1 MMGIGS
7 PVDTLVSD
15 VNRSHDLKQLHP
27 EPSPCNPGV
36 MEGDGLE
43 LASNNILPQSSD
55 KTGNSNVQ
63 KEDEYEENQIKSTI
77 LTSGKCFAKGATS
90 PRFSD
95 TVSVDG
101 EDEEGEDEKGNN
113 LNAVILKQ
121 NDCEPSKPAHALPIP
136 LPELCLSGSYRGRLP
151 YLPDCCVG
159 AGEMYCSKHER
170 EYTHEKLTPLM
181 LVSAMKGSREKRGKP
196 PKKLTVSWAP
206 DVYDPPPSAPTSVRI
221 NKPRSK
227 SESKKNGKS
236 KHKGKS
242 SKGASSKD
250 KRQVRKHGGSSN
262 KCYRLLDD
270 FDKLVDYNEPTTE
283 LGDFDVGSPVSY
295 CGSSFLKKSVTKLH
309 FSVAEAS

>member
-7 PVDTLVSD
+7 PVGTLVSD

-27 EPSPCNPGV
+27 EPSPCNTGV
-36 MEGDGLE
+36 MEGVSLNDLGDILTEFLHIQDGHE
-43 LASNNILPQSSD
+43 LTSKNILPQSSD

-63 KEDEYEENQIKSTI
+63 KEDECEENQIKSTI
-77 LTSGKCFAKGATS
+77 LTSGKCFSKCATS

-101 EDEEGEDEKGNN
+101 EDEEVGDEKGNN
-113 LNAVILKQ
+113 LTAVILKQ
-121 NDCEPSKPAHALPIP
+121 NDCEPSKPAHAVPIP
-136 LPELCLSGSYRGRLP
+136 LP
-151 YLPDCCVG
+151 
-159 AGEMYCSKHER
+159 
-170 EYTHEKLTPLM
+170 TPLM
-181 LVSAMKGSREKRGKP
+181 LVSAMKGSWEKRGKR

-262 KCYRLLDD
+262 KCYRLLED
-270 FDKLVDYNEPTTE
+270 FDKLVDYNEPPTK
-283 LGDFDVGSPVSY
+283 LGDFDVGSPDSY
-295 CGSSFLKKSVTKLH
+295 CGSSFLKKSMTKLH

>member
-7 PVDTLVSD
+7 PVGTLVSD
-15 VNRSHDLKQLHP
+15 VNRSHDWKQLHP
-27 EPSPCNPGV
+27 EPSACNTGV
-36 MEGDGLE
+36 MEGVSLNDLGDILTEFLHIQDGHE

-77 LTSGKCFAKGATS
+77 LTSGKCFAKCATS
-90 PRFSD
+90 PCFSD

-101 EDEEGEDEKGNN
+101 EDEEVEDEKGNN
-113 LNAVILKQ
+113 LTAVILKQ
-121 NDCEPSKPAHALPIP
+121 NDCEPSKPAHTVPIP
-136 LPELCLSGSYRGRLP
+136 LP
-151 YLPDCCVG
+151 
-159 AGEMYCSKHER
+159 
-170 EYTHEKLTPLM
+170 TPLM
-181 LVSAMKGSREKRGKP
+181 LVSAMKGSREKWGKP

-236 KHKGKS
+236 KHKVKS

-250 KRQVRKHGGSSN
+250 KRRVRKHGGSSN

-270 FDKLVDYNEPTTE
+270 FDKLVDYNEPPTE
-283 LGDFDVGSPVSY
+283 LENFDVGSPDSY